1 MEKIFEKLNRFFE
14 GICRIAVLDLQKG
27 RWLVEPEEKSI
38 AYLKAENAGGNHILI
53 RPPPET
59 EPFFMLADD
68 LNAQLIRRHHK
79 HSGTRWKPG
88 RMVVETSPGNYQVW
102 IHSVRPLA
110 IEEKRYW
117 LKRLHSDPGADPNHR
132 WGRCPGF
139 RNRKKKHMDIQGGY
153 PLARLVWVDWRHAA
167 VIPSCDLPAVAEA
180 PSFSPLPQGGV
191 CHYRKNI
198 ARQDYSRGDES
209 ATDFAYAL
217 ALARR
222 NFSEQQIR
230 DCIITERQNWQ
241 NHQGKKRRNDYICRT
256 VAKAVAI
263 VRNSEQ

>member
-1 MEKIFEKLNRFFE
+1 
-14 GICRIAVLDLQKG
+14 
-27 RWLVEPEEKSI
+27 
-38 AYLKAENAGGNHILI
+38 
-53 RPPPET
+53 
-59 EPFFMLADD
+59 
-68 LNAQLIRRHHK
+68 
-79 HSGTRWKPG
+79 
-88 RMVVETSPGNYQVW
+88 MVIETSPGNYQIW
-102 IHSVRPLA
+102 IRSASPLA

-153 PLARLVWVDWRHAA
+153 PLARLVWVDWRHTA

-230 DCIITERQNWQ
+230 DCIITERQNWK
-241 NHQGKKRRNDYICRT
+241 NPQGKKRRNDYICRT